1 MSESNDELTYM
12 RESPRHIDPVP
23 AAGEDEDNA
32 AVAEQ
37 SKKENYPDSASEG
50 PPDRGWGEEREIEE
64 EEVDEKDEEEG

>member
-12 RESPRHIDPVP
+12 RESPWHIDPVP
-23 AAGEDEDNA
+23 AAGEDKDTA
-32 AVAEQ
+32 AVAEESQ
-37 SKKENYPDSASEG
+37 KENYPDSASES